1 MDLPFGVL
9 MISIT
14 AMAMIN
20 QNTNPHDFSAKRALL
35 NSAANSVST
44 TAGKLVDKAL
54 DVQPTIEVKSGSRV
68 NVFVSQDLFLRPYK

>member
-54 DVQPTIEVKSGSRV
+54 DIQPTIEVKSGSMV
-68 NVFVSQDLFLRPYK
+68 NVFVSQDLFLKGY